1 MNRRGF
7 TLLEVL
13 VSLALFTI
21 IRVATAKH
29 LQQVLST
36 KNVAFNEI
44 QIYDSMR
51 TAISIMRYDLS
62 QAFHILYDD
71 LGEENK
77 QLLLQ
82 NQAVPHTL
90 FDGRKSEM
98 VFTSLSHRVYY
109 LQRRET
115 EQAEISYYLQNLNG
129 SEFPSLMKRETGLID
144 DKPYEGGSIYTIID
158 NVFSMSFQYW
168 DGKTERWVDDWS
180 SDDGQYR
187 DKFPDSVKM
196 ELEVIGDNDKRL
208 KVTTQFKIAS
218 PNNKAFLVKF

>member
-1 MNRRGF
+1 
-7 TLLEVL
+7 
-13 VSLALFTI
+13 
-21 IRVATAKH
+21 
-29 LQQVLST
+29 
-36 KNVAFNEI
+36 
-44 QIYDSMR
+44 
-51 TAISIMRYDLS
+51 
-62 QAFHILYDD
+62 
-71 LGEENK
+71 
-77 QLLLQ
+77 
-82 NQAVPHTL
+82 
-90 FDGRKSEM
+90 
-98 VFTSLSHRVYY
+98 
-109 LQRRET
+109 
-115 EQAEISYYLQNLNG
+115 
-129 SEFPSLMKRETGLID
+129 MKRETGLID